1 MKTLEFKVDI
11 KASAKKV
18 WDTMLTP
25 ESYKEWVHVSWPNSF
40 YVGTWDE
47 GKDVK
52 FLSSSGEGTLATL
65 TKVKPYELLEA
76 KHVAVLLKDGSEDRE
91 SKVAEGWVGT
101 TETYRF
107 SEKNGN
113 TELKITIKTSP
124 DWEQMFSE
132 GWPNALK
139 KLKEMSEN

>member
-91 SKVAEGWVGT
+91 SKVAESWVGT

-124 DWEQMFSE
+124 DWEQMFSK

-139 KLKEMSEN
+139 KLKEMSEK